1 MNELFSNCLEKV
13 DLIKNKIP
21 LNNYM
26 LILDDLKKIYDFIE
40 ENKEKSKKTIG
51 NLKIEKKVIC
61 RNCNQDLMSDE
72 YTSESE
78 EELF

>member
-40 ENKEKSKKTIG
+40 ENKEK
-51 NLKIEKKVIC
+51 
-61 RNCNQDLMSDE
+61 
-72 YTSESE
+72 
-78 EELF
+78 

>member
-26 LILDDLKKIYDFIE
+26 LILDDIKKIYDFIE
-40 ENKEKSKKTIG
+40 ENKEKSKKTI
-51 NLKIEKKVIC
+51 IEKKVIC
-61 RNCNQDLMSDE
+61 KNCNQDLMSDE